1 VLEAW
6 KGRDGKRMNLGCGC
20 EDLEEH
26 EQQPNRD
33 DWFQRDA
40 AIVECGQTTISL
52 LHIMFVRLDRVRHW
66 NLKLL

>member
-6 KGRDGKRMNLGCGC
+6 KGRDGKRTNLGGGC
-20 EDLEEH
+20 RDLEEEEEEENEVEEH

-40 AIVECGQTTISL
+40 AIVECGETTISL
-52 LHIMFVRLDRVRHW
+52 LHIMLVRLD
-66 NLKLL
+66 